1 MSYTVEKQDWV
12 RMLGETVRAL
22 LSLYRE
28 CRARGD
34 TVSLALEARDS
45 GDTVI
50 VFSLHTTEVPIR
62 NNTP

>member
-1 MSYTVEKQDWV
+1 
-12 RMLGETVRAL
+12 MLGETVRAL

-28 CRARGD
+28 CRGRGD

-50 VFSLHTTEVPIR
+50 VFSLHTTEVGR
-62 NNTP
+62 AVSGMTSH

>member
-1 MSYTVEKQDWV
+1 
-12 RMLGETVRAL
+12 MLGETVRAL

-34 TVSLALEARDS
+34 TVSLALDTRDS

-50 VFSLHTTEVPIR
+50 VFSLHTTEVGR
-62 NNTP
+62 AVNWGTSH